1 MVFED
6 VPLRRVLKELERYRR
21 GRILLLVE
29 GAGRRCGAGEA
40 VFQDGQQPVGIQQ
53 AAQNLRAGPAR
64 FSEGSRC
71 RADAWKGEAERTKTG
86 RKCHHAGPKSIT
98 ARSGKLLS
106 H

>member
-40 VFQDGQQPVGIQQ
+40 VIDDGQQPVGIQQ
-53 AAQNLRAGPAR
+53 ADTRPM
-64 FSEGSRC
+64 
-71 RADAWKGEAERTKTG
+71 G
-86 RKCHHAGPKSIT
+86 RSSSLQCGMSMPRGCVDG
-98 ARSGKLLS
+98 RS
-106 H
+106 